1 MKYNAVMAGKEL
13 RDNEKKKAS
22 SIVSDLT
29 KKVEK
34 DYSVDEID
42 KAEKKAEEKYSGK
55 KALSQL
61 WDKIQ
66 VLFFIAK
73 HPKVWGLPVAVPA
86 AVAVLYLVLPVDAI
100 PDIIAGLGLVD
111 DIFVITAAI
120 GTIIKTVSSYS
131 RERLIEIR
139 ALCPE
144 NLLPTFDD
152 MFKFDAEALQKKE
165 EEVSGDVIVETPL
178 EAAVHGIEKT
188 IAGTKKAVVNFQSD
202 LEAKSEINPS
212 IRNSKLYKFTSKA
225 SQFASAIPIAGEEI
239 AYHALEVYLNI
250 ELLKKGIK
258 SLISIILFAL
268 SLSIFSIG
276 DNSIPSLVVSS
287 ILMLFSYTFFF
298 VFVVKAIPRVYH
310 FIRGYIKGGLEEAVV
325 SVFFKKAEDDGT
337 LKKELVRCGVKR
349 IKNDRNLV
357 AVLYKSFGKSLLSF
371 LIKMMIIMVVVFV
384 FKRYVLYSSG
394 LDSTFQ
400 ILFAP
405 FVEIVHLIR
414 AGE

>member
-1 MKYNAVMAGKEL
+1 MLGKEL
-13 RDNEKKKAS
+13 RDSEKKKAS
-22 SIVSDLT
+22 IIVSDLT
-29 KKVEK
+29 KKVKK
-34 DYSVDEID
+34 DYSLNEINE
-42 KAEKKAEEKYSGK
+42 AEKKAKEKYSGK
-55 KALSQL
+55 KALSQV
-61 WDKIQ
+61 WNKIQ

-73 HPKVWGLPVAVPA
+73 HPKVWGLPVAITA
-86 AVAVLYLVLPVDAI
+86 AAAVLYLVLPVDAI

-120 GTIIKTVSSYS
+120 GTIIKMVSSYS
-131 RERLIEIR
+131 REKLLEIR

-144 NLLPTFDD
+144 TLLATFDE
-152 MFKFDAEALQKKE
+152 MFKFDPSAPVKE
-165 EEVSGDVIVETPL
+165 ENEEMIVEEPIVETPL
-178 EAAVHGIEKT
+178 EGTVHTIEKT
-188 IAGTKKAVVNFQSD
+188 IAGTKKAVVNFTND
-202 LEAKSEINPS
+202 LEKKSEKNPAIKS
-212 IRNSKLYKFTSKA
+212 SRLYKIVSKA
-225 SQFASAIPIAGEEI
+225 SRVASAIPIAGEEI

-268 SLSIFSIG
+268 SLSVFSIG
-276 DNSIPSLVVSS
+276 DESIPSLIFSS
-287 ILMLFSYTFFF
+287 ALMLFSYTFFF

-310 FIRGYIKGGLEEAVV
+310 FIKGYIKGGLEEAVV

-357 AVLYKSFGKSLLSF
+357 LILYKSFGKSLLSF
-371 LIKMMIIMVVVFV
+371 LIKMVIIMVVVFV

-394 LDSTFQ
+394 LDSTSQ

-405 FVEIVHLIR
+405 FVEIIRLIKVKSK
-414 AGE
+414 